1 MKKKPGYYI
10 NLLKEQTSPISQDSK
25 PSTSP
30 AGPTFKPSTSPAG
43 PTFKPS
49 TSPVRKP
56 GPTSPVQPGSRNCC
70 DEAEAMVDELNSLI
84 AQYNSALNSLNN
96 TEEAADAFGGD
107 PQWFSNNFNAPAIDF
122 IQTSFMVAGGVG
134 IATTVSM
141 ALLSPFA
148 PGTILAGVLGSG
160 TVGWAAVN
168 VVGGVLFYLDTVG
181 GLFNDSWLG
190 SLAGGALQQMI
201 EWKVSVLATRAE
213 AIEQLLSEIE
223 QMDSC
228 CSTS

>member
-1 MKKKPGYYI
+1 MKRKPGYYI
-10 NLLKEQTSPISQDSK
+10 NLLKEQTSPISQDS
-25 PSTSP
+25 
-30 AGPTFKPSTSPAG
+30 KPSTSPAG

-70 DEAEAMVDELNSLI
+70 DEAEAMVDELNALI

-107 PQWFSNNFNAPAIDF
+107 PQWFTNNFNAPAIDF
-122 IQTSFMVAGGVG
+122 IQTSFAIATGTG
-134 IATTVSM
+134 IAATVSF
-141 ALLSPFA
+141 ALMSPFA
-148 PGTILAGVLGSG
+148 PGTALAGVLGSG
-160 TVGWAAVN
+160 TAGWAAVN
-168 VVGGVLFYLDTVG
+168 IVGGVLFYLDTVG

-190 SLAGGALQQMI
+190 ALAGGALQQMI
-201 EWKVSVLATRAE
+201 EWKVSVLATRAQ
-213 AIEQLLSEIE
+213 AIEQLTSQIE

-228 CSTS
+228 C